1 MIAAVR
7 REPLAAQAGG
17 RLELS
22 SLAAA
27 KLISRGFGL
36 TGPFLVVDAACA
48 SSLQA
53 LAVAAAN
60 LQQGRID
67 MAVVGGASY
76 CKSDTLVLFS
86 HAQSL
91 SARGSRPFDADA
103 DGLILAEG
111 YVAMVIKTVA
121 RALAD
126 GDQIQAVIRG
136 IGMSTDGR
144 GKSLW
149 APRKEGQMLAIQ
161 RAYEPDIDVARL
173 QYLEAHAT
181 STQIGDAT
189 ELQALAEASAAACPR
204 ATRSRSAA
212 SRPTSD
218 TRSKRPGL
226 TGLVKTV
233 LAMRHQVVPPADQ
246 LPAIESG
253 DRLESGPV
261 LRPHQRTGLAQSGR
275 AAWPAA
281 RRSTRL
287 ASAG

>member
-1 MIAAVR
+1 
-7 REPLAAQAGG
+7 
-17 RLELS
+17 
-22 SLAAA
+22 
-27 KLISRGFGL
+27 
-36 TGPFLVVDAACA
+36 
-48 SSLQA
+48 
-53 LAVAAAN
+53 
-60 LQQGRID
+60 

-91 SARGSRPFDADA
+91 SAQGSRPFDADA

-111 YVAMVIKTVA
+111 YVALVVKTVA

-126 GDQIQAVIRG
+126 GDTIQAVIRG

-189 ELQALAEASAAACPR
+189 ELQALAEALSGRLPPGHKIPIGSVKANVGHTLEAAG
-204 ATRSRSAA
+204 T
-212 SRPTSD
+212 D
-218 TRSKRPGL
+218 G
-226 TGLVKTV
+226 
-233 LAMRHQVVPPADQ
+233 
-246 LPAIESG
+246 SG
-253 DRLESGPV
+253 EDRLGHASPD
-261 LRPHQRTGLAQSGR
+261 R
-275 AAWPAA
+275 AAG
-281 RRSTRL
+281 RST
-287 ASAG
+287 ADV

>member
-36 TGPFLVVDAACA
+36 DGPLPGCRRRLRFVA
-48 SSLQA
+48 SSPGRGRGQ
-53 LAVAAAN
+53 LATRSDRY
-60 LQQGRID
+60 GRRRRR
-67 MAVVGGASY
+67 
-76 CKSDTLVLFS
+76 LVLQVR
-86 HAQSL
+86 HAGSL
-91 SARGSRPFDADA
+91 FACPVAQRKGSRPFDADA

-111 YVAMVIKTVA
+111 YVAIVVKTVA

-126 GDQIQAVIRG
+126 GDKIQAVIRG

-149 APRKEGQMLAIQ
+149 APRKEGQVLAIQ

-189 ELQALAEASAAACPR
+189 ELQALAEALGGRLPPGHKIAIGSVKANVGHTLEAA
-204 ATRSRSAA
+204 
-212 SRPTSD
+212 
-218 TRSKRPGL
+218 GL

-233 LAMRHQVVPPADQ
+233 LAMRHQIVPPVDQ
-246 LPAIESG
+246 LPALESR
-253 DRLESGPV
+253 DRLESGAL
-261 LRPHQRTGLAQSGR
+261 LRAHQRTGLAESG
-275 AAWPAA
+275 
-281 RRSTRL
+281 
-287 ASAG
+287 